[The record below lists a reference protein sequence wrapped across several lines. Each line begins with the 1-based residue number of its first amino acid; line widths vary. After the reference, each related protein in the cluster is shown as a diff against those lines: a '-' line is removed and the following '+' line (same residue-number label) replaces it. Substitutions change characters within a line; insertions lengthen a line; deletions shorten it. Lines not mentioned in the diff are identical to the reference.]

1 MLTATKSSRIN
12 ISEEIKTKSIAEIF
26 SNNIKVGDTIFL
38 RGELGVGKTTFIRYL
53 INFLQRRNNQ
63 SITEISSP
71 TFNLVHE
78 YQLGSLVIK
87 HYDLYRINDEKE
99 LANIGIYEDNPDE
112 ITLIEWPEKMKKYK
126 TNNILDLNF
135 EYGDEYKKRFLTI
148 SSKKKVSFLDEIKFY
163 ESLRSRNEYQILIL
177 DDEKSIRW
185 VLKQTLTPILLKV
198 SQNLFLMKQKLFL

>member
-12 ISEEIKTKSIAEIF
+12 ISEEIETKSIAEIF

-53 INFLQRRNNQ
+53 INFLQRQNNQ

-87 HYDLYRINDEKE
+87 HYLS
-99 LANIGIYEDNPDE
+99 
-112 ITLIEWPEKMKKYK
+112 LIH
-126 TNNILDLNF
+126 
-135 EYGDEYKKRFLTI
+135 I
-148 SSKKKVSFLDEIKFY
+148 SEPTRPY
-163 ESLRSRNEYQILIL
+163 
-177 DDEKSIRW
+177 
-185 VLKQTLTPILLKV
+185 
-198 SQNLFLMKQKLFL
+198 

>member
-53 INFLQRRNNQ
+53 INFLQRQNNQ

-112 ITLIEWPEKMKKYK
+112 ITLIGWPEKMKKYK

-148 SSKKKVSFLDEIKFY
+148 SSKKKVSFLDEFK
-163 ESLRSRNEYQILIL
+163 
-177 DDEKSIRW
+177 KS
-185 VLKQTLTPILLKV
+185 
-198 SQNLFLMKQKLFL
+198 